1 MVPQG
6 VLALSAAALVMMSG
20 CASKERELEAVAKD
34 WCLTIRASQVIP
46 VYPMTE
52 DLQVGDVFLVQQTVQ
67 NQHDAYKRRGF
78 LALDNHIARLTPTRY
93 DSSYDRS
100 FFKPEEVGSVMPRS
114 WLTPG
119 EASSFDRA
127 PVAAFPAYT
136 FSVTSGQGFAAALPV
151 QGVPVGL
158 SLLNSDAASGSV
170 TLKDA
175 RTYGIAMTDL
185 LADVQG
191 WAEKESN
198 RTFLAAYAPE
208 TAGTTDAKTN
218 YVRVVSRVYLVG
230 SVNVTLNDASA
241 SSGGLSVGVP
251 KPVEIPL
258 LQAAKVANTTEANT
272 ATADAYGKGLASM
285 TTALNAARNQ
295 AGEALPGATLKVVS
309 ASARTVS
316 MDEKFTRPVVIGY
329 LGFDMAIL
337 PGGRLGPPMPTY
349 VVLERNVQPSS
360 ASELP
365 AYLAAISMRD
375 IGTYRAIDAIA
386 SSATDKDRQKA
397 KAIRDE
403 INAIAGSVLPKTY
416 PVVIWNINASGAVI
430 AQVPVDTP
438 IDTRGGEYRAWVEYL
453 SRLESSEALLS
464 TLVKDGKA
472 SGDQKDS
479 LQATRSQ
486 ILRVRSVAGALG
498 GELKRGSDLFNR

>member
-1 MVPQG
+1 MVTRG

-20 CASKERELEAVAKD
+20 CADKQDELEKVAKD

-67 NQHDAYKRRGF
+67 DQHNAYKNKGF
-78 LALDNHIARLTPTRY
+78 LALDNHIARIAPTRY

-119 EASSFDRA
+119 EESSFGRA

-198 RTFLAAYAPE
+198 KAFLQAYAPA
-208 TAGTTDAKTN
+208 TSGATSATTN
-218 YVRVVSRVYLVG
+218 YIRVVNRVYLVG

-272 ATADAYGKGLASM
+272 ATAKAYGEGLTAM
-285 TTALNAARNQ
+285 TSALNAARNQ
-295 AGEALPGATLKVVS
+295 AGEVLPGATLKVVS

-316 MDEKFTRPVVIGY
+316 MDEEFTRPVVIGY

-349 VVLERNVQPSS
+349 VVLEQNVQPSS
-360 ASELP
+360 AYELP
-365 AYLAAISMRD
+365 AYVAAMSMRD
-375 IGTYRAIDAIA
+375 IGTYRAIDALA
-386 SSATDKDRQKA
+386 KSGTGNVQEKA
-397 KAIRDE
+397 KVIRDE
-403 INAIAGSVLPKTY
+403 MNAIAGSVLPKTY
-416 PVVIWNINASGAVI
+416 PVVIWNINSSGTVI
-430 AQVPVDTP
+430 AQVPLDSP
-438 IDTRGGEYRAWVEYL
+438 IDTRGGEYRAWFEYL
-453 SRLESSEALLS
+453 SRLESSEGLLS
-464 TLVKDGKA
+464 KLVSDGKA
-472 SGDQKDS
+472 SAEQKDS
-479 LQATRSQ
+479 LAATRDQ
-486 ILRVRSVAGALG
+486 IQRLRSVAGALDRA
-498 GELKRGSDLFNR
+498 LKRASELFNR